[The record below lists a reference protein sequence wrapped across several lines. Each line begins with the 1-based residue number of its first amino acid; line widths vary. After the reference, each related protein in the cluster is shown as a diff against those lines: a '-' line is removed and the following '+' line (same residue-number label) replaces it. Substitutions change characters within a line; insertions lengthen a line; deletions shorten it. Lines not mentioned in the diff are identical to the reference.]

1 MEQIAGSRMFIT
13 HDGRSGMQMAPA
25 VEMSPPEDAAYGGGA
40 EMSGPGNLIGG
51 EQLATQGDDLRD
63 QLRRGSARAVERAR
77 GTIAQ
82 AGQAQGAVAADPL
95 GGGFS
100 ADVERGCSRVQR
112 QPLDHDLVG

>member
-40 EMSGPGNLIGG
+40 EMSGLGNLIGG

-77 GTIAQ
+77 GNDRASR
-82 AGQAQGAVAADPL
+82 AGPGCGS
-95 GGGFS
+95 GGPTWRRFFG
-100 ADVERGCSRVQR
+100 
-112 QPLDHDLVG
+112 